1 MKKKLICTLMATVL
15 CLSTGMTALAA
26 PETMPDGGVFD
37 AEYYAETYPDVVA
50 AFGTDSLLLY
60 QHYINFGQKEGRL
73 PYDPAQ
79 LQTANITEQSDS
91 LIESGDENY
100 LRLNYMSGNY
110 DYYYD
115 GEEMAFWHPDPA
127 KRLVRQ
133 DMRSDPYYQAIRN
146 EIIAFMAANPDA
158 EEVTYY
164 SNYLYNPRVWDTEK
178 HYYQVRQNLSI
189 DLVKEGIVK
198 CCYLLENPADGMC
211 RGSSNDYDRITIG
224 YINRGIH
231 KKLLD
236 RHPELAG
243 YYDGLESL
251 MIKDQIR

>member
-1 MKKKLICTLMATVL
+1 MKKRTICTLIATVL

-37 AEYYAETYPDVVA
+37 AEYYAETYLDVVA
-50 AFGTDSLLLY
+50 AFGTDSTLLY

-91 LIESGDENY
+91 LIEPGDENY
-100 LRLNYMSGNY
+100 LRVNYISAFC
-110 DYYYD
+110 DYHYD

-127 KRLVRQ
+127 KSLVRQ

-146 EIIAFMAANPDA
+146 EVIAYMETHPDA
-158 EEVTYY
+158 KWGKYY
-164 SNYLYNPRVWDTEK
+164 SNYIYNPRTWDTEK
-178 HYYQVRQNLSI
+178 HYYQVRQNLAI

-198 CCYLLENPADGMC
+198 CCYFIENPADGI
-211 RGSSNDYDRITIG
+211 GLASTNDYDRVTIG
-224 YINRGIH
+224 YLNYCINENAL
-231 KKLLD
+231 K
-236 RHPELAG
+236 RHPELVG
-243 YYDGLESL
+243 YYDNLESL
-251 MIKDQIR
+251 MIKD